1 VLAFGDGTSLAL
13 QIAVGVSLLMLGR
26 KLYWLFVAAVGF
38 VAATALVAAVFEPES
53 QWVGL
58 AAAVAAGLVG
68 ALAAIFLQRIA
79 VAVTG
84 FVALAYLV
92 WEVGPEIGLDGQV
105 QTVAMLVAGVVG
117 AIFASLLFDWA
128 LIFLSSLVGAAIL
141 VEAFGLEQQATI
153 VVMVVLAVA
162 GISIQA
168 NMLKRDKG
176 KPV

>member
-1 VLAFGDGTSLAL
+1 MVFDDGTSLAL

-26 KLYWLFVAAVGF
+26 RLYWLFVAAVGF
-38 VAATALVAAVFEPES
+38 VAATAFVAAVFEPES

-92 WEVGPEIGLDGQV
+92 WEVGPEIGLGGQV
-105 QTVAMLVAGVVG
+105 ETVVMLVAGVLG

-128 LIFLSSLVGAAIL
+128 LIFLSSLIGSAIL
-141 VEAFGLEQQATI
+141 VDAFGLEQQAAI
-153 VVMVVLAVA
+153 VVMVVLTVA
-162 GISIQA
+162 GISIQS

-176 KPV
+176 KPA

>member
-1 VLAFGDGTSLAL
+1 MTFFDDGTSLAL

-38 VAATALVAAVFEPES
+38 VVAIAFVTEFFEPES
-53 QWVGL
+53 QWIGLL
-58 AAAVAAGLVG
+58 AAVVAGLLG
-68 ALAAIFLQRIA
+68 ALAAIFLQRVA

-92 WEVGPEIGLDGQV
+92 WEVGPEIGLDGQLE
-105 QTVAMLVAGVVG
+105 TVVMLVAGVLG

-128 LIFLSSLVGAAIL
+128 LIFLSSLVGSAIL
-141 VEAFGLEQQATI
+141 VDAFDLDQQAAI
-153 VVMVVLAVA
+153 IVMVVLAVA

-176 KPV
+176 KTV